1 MATLEKMNIKK
12 LTISIFGPEY
22 PDHPNY
28 TLDIDTLV
36 TDNDNE
42 PFEESYFHQKEES
55 SLELCLAA
63 AKIWCNARSIEQIP
77 IVRVYLKE
85 PNMSF
90 NVDLNNSFIK

>member
-12 LTISIFGPEY
+12 LTISVFGPEQ

-28 TLDIDTLV
+28 TLDIDTLI

-42 PFEESYFHQKEES
+42 PFEESYFYQKEQS
-55 SLELCLAA
+55 TLELCLVS
-63 AKIWCNARSIEQIP
+63 AKKWCVDRSIEQIP
-77 IVRVYLKE
+77 IIRVYLKD

-90 NVDLNNSFIK
+90 NVDLNYSLIQ